1 MVVTWQD
8 WVWSA
13 GCNPLSV
20 TSQGWH
26 ISQFQSDTIARSY
39 MLTSLE
45 ESIQQ
50 VNSAI
55 HRLLAERTC
64 ILPPS
69 ILLIVSDN

>member
-1 MVVTWQD
+1 MFITWQD
-8 WVWSA
+8 WVWSV

-26 ISQFQSDTIARSY
+26 TSQFQSDTIARSY
-39 MLTSLE
+39 MLTTLE

-55 HRLLAERTC
+55 HRLLVERTC
-64 ILPPS
+64 ILPFC
-69 ILLIVSDN
+69 